1 MPSADGS
8 RTVGPACRSPHVASP
23 ARPWR
28 NRRTLLLSAR
38 GSPPPAGRRR
48 LPYPSAAAVADQIS
62 SRSSRR
68 SHRRTQPGCRS
79 SARLLLQV
87 AQPPQGCCSRL

>member
-68 SHRRTQPGCRS
+68 SHRVIKSPRTQVVRTAPAPGRS
-79 SARLLLQV
+79 TSTGLLL
-87 AQPPQGCCSRL
+87 